1 MELPEGFGR
10 ETAVFPITFTHHS
23 QCGGLHT
30 SDGICAVSG
39 GDGECL
45 RAVDAHEPVR
55 FAPCFGCKK
64 EVVILASVFEVTQ
77 SFTDGLVG
85 KRTYPEADERG
96 GTSDIVVEVSE
107 DKLSFAPGIGRH
119 DDLLASVE
127 KAGDDLDLRRHAA
140 VGLVALLRLGL
151 TGDER
156 EGFGD
161 DGQVVTDESA
171 HTVAVRHGKLDEV
184 SERPCHGIAASLEI
198 TFLSLCRA
206 HDAGDF
212 TCHTGLFC
220 NDCLHFSCCLI
231 VFFLLRIFWI

>member
-1 MELPEGFGR
+1 MELPEGFWS
-10 ETAVFPITFTHHS
+10 ETAVFPVTFAHHS

-30 SDGICAVSG
+30 SDGVCAVSG

-55 FAPCFGCKK
+55 FAPCFGGKK

-151 TGDER
+151 TGDDR

-161 DGQVVTDESA
+161 DGQVVTDKA
-171 HTVAVRHGKLDEV
+171 AYAVAVGHGELDKMPEC
-184 SERPCHGIAASLEI
+184 PCHGIAASLEI

-212 TCHTGLFC
+212 TCTLG
-220 NDCLHFSCCLI
+220 FSVMI
-231 VFFLLRIFWI
+231 VFMLNCF